1 MDKMFGNGRLPTK
14 KFKEDDDDIEF
25 NQRSTTSKIKVVKPK
40 VAK

>member
-14 KFKEDDDDIEF
+14 KFKEDDDIEF